1 MIRPLPMRSS
11 AQQKWLGCV
20 GMGSGMFRSVDF
32 AGQTKLRPHCRSSS
46 DDASYCTGTEFIV
59 DGGLSSRVYTVPKG

>member
-1 MIRPLPMRSS
+1 MRSW

-32 AGQTKLRPHCRSSS
+32 AGQTKTAAALSFLAS